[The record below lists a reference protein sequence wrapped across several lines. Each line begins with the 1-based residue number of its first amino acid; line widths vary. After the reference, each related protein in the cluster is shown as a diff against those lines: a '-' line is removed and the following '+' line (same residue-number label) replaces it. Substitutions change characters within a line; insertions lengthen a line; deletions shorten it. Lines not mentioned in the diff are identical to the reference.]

1 MGFDKTNISGDSVS
15 GFEQNYITGNK
26 QQLYG
31 YFFPPEVPLFR
42 QELHL

>member
-15 GFEQNYITGNK
+15 GFEQTTSPGTSSSVAMAIV
-26 QQLYG
+26 
-31 YFFPPEVPLFR
+31 FPARTLFR